1 MNMIRCPLLSIL
13 RTPKTSDGLLGF
25 GEDLRSF
32 AISDIV
38 GSDDVSGAPMPP
50 RAN

>member
-1 MNMIRCPLLSIL
+1 MIRCPILLIL
-13 RTPKTSDGLLGF
+13 RRRKTSDGSLGF

-38 GSDDVSGAPMPP
+38 ESCDLSGNAAS
-50 RAN
+50 R